1 MYQIRKTTV
10 GAAAALAALGLLA
23 LPASGAGDHAGPG
36 TEAYRQTQQLAQG
49 QGYGMGSGMMGQGY
63 GMGPGMMGPGYGM
76 GPGMMGPG
84 FGMGPGMMGP
94 GQGFG
99 MRPGFGGQPMLGRD
113 LSVEDVRHMLDHRL
127 EWTGNARLKV
137 GDVQGLDDD
146 TILAEILT
154 VDGSLVERIRI
165 DRHTGLFQRE
175 E

>member
-23 LPASGAGDHAGPG
+23 LPAAGAGDHAGPG
-36 TEAYRQTQQLAQG
+36 TEAYRQTQQLAQ
-49 QGYGMGSGMMGQGY
+49 GQGY